1 MSRKGILKN
10 LIRTVLAVLLLLTGL
25 LALIAALS
33 VSRYPT
39 WQAAD
44 LRRQIAADRDLQFD
58 KRAQLEATLLQY
70 ETDNRIKI
78 WTAIVQAAGG
88 AAILTGLL
96 FTARNLKAT
105 QDKLDIDRQGQIT
118 SRFAQ
123 ATGQLGAELKDGQP
137 NIEVR
142 LGGIYALSRISKDW
156 SKDYWQIANVLTA
169 YVRHN
174 AQWNSSPKRS
184 VWRRTVRTG
193 EGPQPKPRTDIQAI
207 LTVLGKNPPPHGESF
222 NNFRKFD
229 LRETD
234 LRGAE
239 FWDACLEWTDFFGAN
254 LAGAKF
260 WGANLSNAKLERA
273 HLAGANL
280 MRAKLDGASLKD
292 ADVTGAIFD
301 RDTAWPAGFDP
312 RRRGAVFVEERA

>member
-1 MSRKGILKN
+1 MSRKLIPKN

-44 LRRQIAADRDLQFD
+44 LRRQIAADRHLQFD

-156 SKDYWQIANVLTA
+156 PKDYWQIANVLTA

-174 AQWNSSPKRS
+174 ARWNSSPKRS
-184 VWRRTVRTG
+184 VWWTVRTG
-193 EGPQPKPRTDIQAI
+193 EDHEPKPRTDIQAI
-207 LTVLGKNPPPHGESF
+207 LTVLGKNPPPPSESF

-239 FWDACLEWTDFFGAN
+239 FWDARLEWTDFVGAN

-260 WGANLSNAKLERA
+260 WGAVLSNAKLERA

-280 MRAKLDGASLKD
+280 KEAKLDGASLKD

-301 RDTAWPAGFDP
+301 QKTEWPAGFDA
-312 RRRGAVFVEERA
+312 RRCGAVFDETRA

>member
-142 LGGIYALSRISKDW
+142 LGGGGLC
-156 SKDYWQIANVLTA
+156 
-169 YVRHN
+169 
-174 AQWNSSPKRS
+174 
-184 VWRRTVRTG
+184 G
-193 EGPQPKPRTDIQAI
+193 
-207 LTVLGKNPPPHGESF
+207 
-222 NNFRKFD
+222 
-229 LRETD
+229 
-234 LRGAE
+234 
-239 FWDACLEWTDFFGAN
+239 
-254 LAGAKF
+254 
-260 WGANLSNAKLERA
+260 
-273 HLAGANL
+273 
-280 MRAKLDGASLKD
+280 RAKVPNRSQEQ
-292 ADVTGAIFD
+292 TS
-301 RDTAWPAGFDP
+301 
-312 RRRGAVFVEERA
+312 RRS

>member
-1 MSRKGILKN
+1 M
-10 LIRTVLAVLLLLTGL
+10 
-25 LALIAALS
+25 
-33 VSRYPT
+33 
-39 WQAAD
+39 
-44 LRRQIAADRDLQFD
+44 
-58 KRAQLEATLLQY
+58 
-70 ETDNRIKI
+70 
-78 WTAIVQAAGG
+78 
-88 AAILTGLL
+88 
-96 FTARNLKAT
+96 
-105 QDKLDIDRQGQIT
+105 
-118 SRFAQ
+118 
-123 ATGQLGAELKDGQP
+123 
-137 NIEVR
+137 
-142 LGGIYALSRISKDW
+142 
-156 SKDYWQIANVLTA
+156 
-169 YVRHN
+169 
-174 AQWNSSPKRS
+174 
-184 VWRRTVRTG
+184 RTG